1 MDRSKGIHRFAGLS
15 ASCAALAV
23 SAIGLSSCARDERP
37 NFLIFLADD
46 YGGMDTGVN
55 GSTFYETPH
64 IDSIAEEGI
73 LFTNGY
79 AACTVS
85 SPSRASLMTGLYPT
99 RHGITEWIGE
109 ESGEGW
115 RKHGWCTRMLP
126 ASYEHNLDVDR
137 FKCLPQILK
146 DNGYSTFMAG
156 KWHLGDDT
164 TPEMAGFD
172 INVGGYGIGQPPGGY
187 FSPYNNPKLPDGPD
201 GEELCMRLAQETNR
215 FLEGQKRKKGRQPFF
230 AYLSFYAVHT
240 PVQTTEAYWRH
251 FRDKAVSMPPADRE
265 PFRLD
270 RHFTVCQVQDNPVF
284 AGLVK
289 QMDDAVGVVLAKLK
303 ELHYD
308 RNTIVIFMSDNG
320 GLSSLGFYS
329 TSNYPFRGGKS
340 YQWEGGIRVPFFIHV
355 PGTRLRH
362 TSNDTP
368 VNTIDIYPT
377 LLDYAGI
384 TDRPELDGV
393 SLRPLLEGG
402 SIGERPMFW
411 HYPHYGG
418 SGGDPSSII
427 RRGDWKLIYYH
438 EDGHCELYNLS
449 EDIGEQQDV
458 LPDNRELAASLLS
471 ELQSWLEETGARM
484 PVPDPLYSESEHRKV
499 FDRLRENVLRQ
510 QLSNRAMRLRDDWSP
525 GRDWWGSHPVV
536 D

>member
-1 MDRSKGIHRFAGLS
+1 MKRIINLS
-15 ASCAALAV
+15 ATSAALTA
-23 SAIGLSSCARDERP
+23 SLLGLTSCNHDDRP

-55 GSTFYETPH
+55 GSTFYETPN
-64 IDSIAEEGI
+64 IDSIAEDGI

-99 RHGITEWIGE
+99 KHGITEWIGE

-115 RKHGWCTRMLP
+115 RNHGWATRMMP
-126 ASYEHNLDVDR
+126 AEYEHNLDVDK
-137 FKCLPQILK
+137 FLCLPQILK

-156 KWHLGDDT
+156 KWHLGYET
-164 TPEMAGFD
+164 TPEMAGFE
-172 INVGGYGIGQPPGGY
+172 INKGGYGIGEPPKGY
-187 FSPYNNPKLPDGPD
+187 FSPYHNPKLEDGPD
-201 GEELCMRLAQETNR
+201 GEELSMRLAMETNK
-215 FLEGQKRKKGRQPFF
+215 FLEDHKKNKRNPFF

-240 PVQTTEAYWRH
+240 PVETTEENWRH
-251 FRDKAVSMPPADRE
+251 FRDKAVNMPEVDRE
-265 PFRLD
+265 PFKLD
-270 RHFTVCQVQDNPVF
+270 RNFPVCQVQDNPVF
-284 AGLVK
+284 AGLIK

-303 ELHYD
+303 ELKYD

-320 GLSSLGFYS
+320 GLASLGFYS

-355 PGTRLRH
+355 PGTKLKG
-362 TSNDTP
+362 TKDDTP

-377 LLDYAGI
+377 LMDYAGI
-384 TDRPELDGV
+384 DCKEELDGV
-393 SLRPLLEGG
+393 SLRPILEGG
-402 SIGERPMFW
+402 NIQDRPMFW

-427 RRGDWKLIYYH
+427 RDGEWKLIYYH
-438 EDGHCELYNLS
+438 EDGHCELYNLVQDPS
-449 EDIGEQQDV
+449 ERNDV
-458 LPDNRELAASLLS
+458 ASNHPELLDKMQARLKA
-471 ELQSWLEETGARM
+471 WLTETGAKM
-484 PVPDPLYSESEHRKV
+484 PVPDETYSEAKHQRIYDS
-499 FDRLRENVLRQ
+499 LRVEILKQ
-510 QLSNRAMRLRDDWSP
+510 QTANRAMRLREDWSP
-525 GRDWWGSHPVV
+525 GKDWWGSNPIV